1 MRSEGKSDA
10 TVKTY
15 GGGVA
20 AFIRWCEATGAD
32 PVIDKPTVQTFI
44 GSLLDAGAEPATAHA
59 RLKALRRFTA
69 WLLEE
74 DEIDSDPL
82 LGAVPPRVPHKV
94 TPALTDEQLRR
105 LIRAC
110 QGKTLKDRRDEAVV
124 RLMAETGLRAGEV
137 VALTVPDI
145 NLDEGLVTVRRGK
158 GGKGRV
164 APFGPQTT
172 AALDRYLRAARRERR
187 LTENGALWVGLTG
200 KPFGYSGLDATLK
213 DRAETAGIKGFHLHL
228 LRHTA
233 ATRWLR
239 AGGSEGGPMAVAGWA
254 SRSAMDD
261 RINADPE
268 LRRTARALGIDQ
280 PRDGGYVTND
290 ELNRSIESDEQFHRA
305 VWEITRGQGVSGLKP
320 PEERFYI
327 CEDYDAPWNPKPQLV
342 INPDGTGQY
351 EMPEVDDRWLTV
363 QGSEG
368 INGSFPNNNMAN
380 ALVEAAVAD
389 GRIAVQDHRRWVG
402 AIVADPE
409 GAKRALAS
417 LPPQRRP

>member
-15 GGGVA
+15 GSGVA
-20 AFIRWCEATGAD
+20 AFVRWCETNGKAPT
-32 PVIDKPTVQTFI
+32 IDKPTVQTFI
-44 GSLLDAGAEPATAHA
+44 ASLLDAGAEPATAHA

-74 DEIDSDPL
+74 DEIDNDPL
-82 LGAVPPRVPHKV
+82 LGAAPPRVPHKV
-94 TPALTDEQLRR
+94 TPALTDDQLRR

-110 QGKTLKDRRDEAVV
+110 QGKTLKDRRDEALV

-137 VALTVPDI
+137 VALKVPDV
-145 NLDEGLVTVRRGK
+145 NLDEGLVTIRRGK

-239 AGGSEGGPMAVAGWA
+239 AGGSEGGLMAVAGWA
-254 SRSAMDD
+254 SRSMLD
-261 RINADPE
+261 RYTAASASERAAAEARGLNLGE
-268 LRRTARALGIDQ
+268 L
-280 PRDGGYVTND
+280 
-290 ELNRSIESDEQFHRA
+290 
-305 VWEITRGQGVSGLKP
+305 
-320 PEERFYI
+320 
-327 CEDYDAPWNPKPQLV
+327 
-342 INPDGTGQY
+342 
-351 EMPEVDDRWLTV
+351 
-363 QGSEG
+363 
-368 INGSFPNNNMAN
+368 
-380 ALVEAAVAD
+380 
-389 GRIAVQDHRRWVG
+389 
-402 AIVADPE
+402 
-409 GAKRALAS
+409 
-417 LPPQRRP
+417 